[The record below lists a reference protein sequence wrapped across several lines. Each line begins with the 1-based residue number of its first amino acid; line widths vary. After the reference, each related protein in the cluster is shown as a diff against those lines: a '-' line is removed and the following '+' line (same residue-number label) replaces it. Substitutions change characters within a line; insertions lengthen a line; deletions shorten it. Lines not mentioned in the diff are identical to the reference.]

1 MGILCVGDLNFSF
14 CLLLEHYINMLRP
27 KLQNLNLLLLHL
39 KHSVT
44 IPETKS
50 LLCTCSWTLHTI
62 SYIRHFVH
70 KWNLMGAIGKTHIFK
85 IQNTLGNWKHLE
97 HTPENTYLQNWSPIS
112 QPQIGFCWAIVRTLQ
127 AWRQGEQEVEVEEE
141 EDKERERGV
150 GHGRRGYAR
159 NNISDDIGATLV
171 DHVINHGLTM
181 REAVH
186 PHLSWFTVASNIRT
200 FRLENRY
207 IFNSPLQTVST
218 VFTVLYHITLLYH
231 MYCIASWLVFL
242 L

>member
-14 CLLLEHYINMLRP
+14 CLLLEHYRHMLRP

-50 LLCTCSWTLHTI
+50 LLCTCSCTLHTI
-62 SYIRHFVH
+62 SYIRHLYTLHTISYIRHPWDFINEISWVPLGKH
-70 KWNLMGAIGKTHIFK
+70 IYSKYKTHWVI
-85 IQNTLGNWKHLE
+85 
-97 HTPENTYLQNWSPIS
+97 ENTYLQNWSPIS
-112 QPQIGFCWAIVRTLQ
+112 QPQIGFSWAIVRTLQ

-159 NNISDDIGATLV
+159 NNISDDIRATLV

-181 REAVH
+181 REAG
-186 PHLSWFTVASNIRT
+186 
-200 FRLENRY
+200 
-207 IFNSPLQTVST
+207 
-218 VFTVLYHITLLYH
+218 
-231 MYCIASWLVFL
+231 
-242 L
+242 